1 MRIFGNYDNIQKID
15 KPYLKQSR
23 FIGQKQNNLESSNV
37 KKTDEIIISPKA
49 AELQKYE
56 EAVKSFPE
64 IREDKTKSIKDQ
76 LASGNYKIDGK
87 SIARSIIDLIS

>member
-1 MRIFGNYDNIQKID
+1 MKIFGYYDGIQKID
-15 KPYLKQSR
+15 KTYLKQSR
-23 FIGQKQNNLESSNV
+23 SIGQKQNNSESSNV

-49 AELQKYE
+49 TELQKYK

-76 LASGNYKIDGK
+76 LESGNYKINGK
-87 SIARSIIDLIS
+87 SIAKSIIDLIS

>member
-1 MRIFGNYDNIQKID
+1 MKIFGYYDNIQKID
-15 KPYLKQSR
+15 KTYLKQSR
-23 FIGQKQNNLESSNV
+23 SIGQKQNNSESTSI

-56 EAVKSFPE
+56 ELAKSISD

-76 LASGNYKIDGK
+76 LESGNYKINGK
-87 SIARSIIDLIS
+87 SIAKSIIDLIS